1 MADLTPE
8 EWLDRLMRCHNN
20 ELPSLK
26 ALNSYY
32 EGTQQLSY
40 MHPKLLLEMGD
51 RLRPVIINWPRL
63 VADSIEERLDIEGFR
78 LPDADEADDDL
89 WRVWQAN
96 DLDEWSQQ
104 GHIDAMVM
112 RRAYAVVGTNEDDAD
127 TPLVTLESPLQM
139 FAEVD
144 PRTRKPIAAVKRWSD
159 RWPGMDAAHFADNA
173 MLYLPNARIW
183 YQRTNSAGWRIVER
197 DDHMLGELTVVP
209 LVNRQRLMIP
219 GGVSEL
225 ADVIPLSDAA
235 CKAGTDMMVS
245 EEFHA
250 MPRRYALGF
259 DEDDFQDE
267 EGNPL
272 TTWEAVAGRIWR
284 TAKSPKDDGVQV
296 GQFKEAD
303 LKNFH
308 ETLNQLARLVA
319 SISGLP
325 PHFLGFTSENPASA
339 DAIRSSEARL
349 VKRAERKQRGFG
361 GSWERVARLVNR
373 FQTGDWDPKYQRL
386 EMLWRDAS
394 TPTIAQKAD
403 AVVKLHADGILPTEA
418 AWEDLGYSATRRA
431 RLKEM
436 LDAERN
442 DPVLQGILRDSA
454 TPPVAQPPVA
464 PAVPGAPVGA

>member
-8 EWLDRLMRCHNN
+8 EWLERLMRCHNN

-32 EGTQQLSY
+32 EGTQELSY

-78 LPDADEADDDL
+78 LPDADEADEDL

-104 GHIDAMVM
+104 GHVDAMVM
-112 RRAYAVVGTNEDDAD
+112 RRAYAVVGTNENDAD

-139 FAEVD
+139 FAESD
-144 PRTRKPIAAVKRWSD
+144 PRTRKPVAALKRWSEQ
-159 RWPGMDAAHFADNA
+159 WPGRDAAQFADNA

-183 YQRTNSAGWRIVER
+183 YQRGSAASGWKVVER
-197 DDHMLGELTVVP
+197 DDHNLGELSVVP

-235 CKAGTDMMVS
+235 CKSATDMMVS

-259 DEDDFQDE
+259 DEEDFTDE

-272 TTWEAVAGRIWR
+272 TTWEAVAGRVWR
-284 TAKSPKDDGVQV
+284 TAKSPKDDGVAV
-296 GQFKEAD
+296 GQFPEAD

-308 ETLNQLARLVA
+308 DTLNQLARLVA

-361 GSWERVARLVNR
+361 GSWERVGRLVNR
-373 FQTGDWDPKYQRL
+373 FQTGGWDPKYQRL
-386 EMLWRDAS
+386 EMLWRDAA

-403 AVVKLHADGILPTEA
+403 AVVKLHTDGILPTEA

-442 DPVLQGILRDSA
+442 DPVLQGILRDSQA
-454 TPPVAQPPVA
+454 PPVA